1 MIAVVCLAA
10 ASAAVSPAPIGYSV
24 DCVGKSTCEMI
35 GSSTPGGPAAVPN
48 TIYCIGDSGL
58 PGPYTMAR
66 GQSINGGCNGTRAVI
81 YGDVYIVSSGS
92 QLKSVEVRGQ
102 VVVMGT
108 KCDQTHLEDVHAY
121 SGVLFRPLK
130 LRTSIDVSGSVITDV
145 VAMSQHVARYPVAF
159 AAATGENVDVTCA
172 TGTSVIVQ
180 PGQPT
185 APPVGLTFSNCDPAI
200 DLNALFGIFGSAV
213 ERVVY
218 DVGPTDDETAS
229 RKLLTSLVTIFG
241 GATALQLLLLT

>member
-10 ASAAVSPAPIGYSV
+10 ASAAVSLAPIGYSV
-24 DCVGKSTCEMI
+24 DCAGKNTCEMI

-48 TIYCIGDSGL
+48 TVYCIGDSGL

-81 YGDVYIVSSGS
+81 YGDVYIVSIGS
-92 QLKSVEVRGQ
+92 QLKDVEVRGQ
-102 VVVMGT
+102 VLVMGANCANT
-108 KCDQTHLEDVHAY
+108 QLEDVIAY
-121 SGVLFRPLK
+121 NGVVFRPLK
-130 LRTSIDVSGSVITDV
+130 LRTSIDVSNSVIHDV
-145 VAMSQHVARYPVAF
+145 VAVSRHVLRYPIAF
-159 AAATGENVDVTCA
+159 AAATGKNVQVTCA
-172 TGTSVIVQ
+172 AGTSVVVQ

-185 APPVGLTFSNCDPAI
+185 APLVGLTLTQCDPAI